1 MKNSIII
8 IALFISPSLFGI
20 ENEKI
25 ITSKVKSATVFL
37 KGAQVFRQGRT
48 SLKPGTNKIIFDD
61 VSPFLNPKSIQ
72 ASASNGVL
80 ILDVKHT
87 IFYKEPKAQ
96 KPQIIPERIQ
106 KEINGLNDSIL
117 IKQYELNMITT
128 LKNNFLNEKKLI
140 INNKVMRGEG
150 RNDSLEVLIKAVN
163 FYRERLGEI
172 EAKLFK
178 VKVKEHK
185 LSNNFNKMKE
195 RLAELKRYNHNVAQP
210 VVSKRKIH
218 RVVVTVNSEVAASST
233 IKVNYLV
240 DNAGWHPS
248 YDLRA
253 SGKEEISLT
262 YKATVFQKTG
272 ENWDN
277 IKLTLSTY
285 NQNCSFTIPTLPT
298 WDLFDKKTRIPKHQ
312 SFSSGY
318 MSLDT
323 VMIMSNANIP
333 QEARFDNGKLRLEQ
347 ATPVDDFLAALSNN
361 QMQSAL
367 NNIEFNIEQPYSIQP
382 DGQEVLMVVK
392 NEKLKSNFEYFGI
405 PKVNTDAFLL
415 AKITGWEDMNLLH
428 AKANIYFN
436 NTYVGETY
444 LNPNVLTDT
453 LQISLA
459 REKGIVTSRK
469 KVSDDDKKSATGKKV
484 SREITI
490 ELVVKNNK
498 NETVNMELKDQIPIS
513 KQKGVTVKSID
524 LDHAELDDN
533 TGMLTWNLQLK
544 PNETKIISFTYKV
557 EYNKDMDVL

>member
-1 MKNSIII
+1 MKNLIII
-8 IALFISPSLFGI
+8 ITLLISPALFAV

-25 ITSKVKSATVFL
+25 IESKVKSATVFL

-48 SLKPGTNKIIFDD
+48 SLKPGTNKIIFND

-72 ASASNGVL
+72 ASASHGAL

-87 IFYKEPKAQ
+87 VFYNEPKAQ
-96 KPQIIPERIQ
+96 KPQVIPERIQ
-106 KEINGLNDSIL
+106 KEINRLSDSIL
-117 IKQYELNMITT
+117 IKQYELNMVTT
-128 LKNNFLNEKKLI
+128 LKNNFLSEKKLI
-140 INNKVMRGEG
+140 AENKVMRGEG

-172 EAKLFK
+172 ELKLFDI
-178 VKVKEHK
+178 KVKEHK
-185 LSNNFNKMKE
+185 LSNNFNKMKD
-195 RLAELKRYNHNVAQP
+195 RLAELKRYNHNVSQP
-210 VVSKRKIH
+210 VIEKRKIH
-218 RVVVTVNSEVAASST
+218 RVVVTVNSEIAASST
-233 IKVNYLV
+233 IKINYLV
-240 DNAGWHPS
+240 NNAGWHPS

-253 SGKEEISLT
+253 SGKEEIKLT

-272 ENWDN
+272 EKWDN
-277 IKLTLSTY
+277 IDLTLSTY

-298 WDLFDKKTRIPKHQ
+298 WDLFDKKTRVPAHQ
-312 SFSSGY
+312 PFSSGY
-318 MSLDT
+318 MSMDT

-347 ATPVDDFLAALSNN
+347 ATPVDDFLSALSNN

-367 NNIEFNIEQPYSIQP
+367 NNIEFNIEQRYSIQP

-392 NEKLKSNFEYFGI
+392 NEKMKSNFEYFGI

-415 AKITGWEDMNLLH
+415 AKITDWEDMNLLH

-469 KVSDDDKKSATGKKV
+469 KVKDDDKKSAAGKKV

-498 NETVNMELKDQIPIS
+498 NESVDMQLKDQIPIS
-513 KQKGVTVKSID
+513 KQKGVTVKPID
-524 LDHAELDDN
+524 LDKSELDNN
-533 TGMLTWNLQLK
+533 TGLLTWDLKLK
-544 PNETKIISFTYKV
+544 PNETRVISFTYKV